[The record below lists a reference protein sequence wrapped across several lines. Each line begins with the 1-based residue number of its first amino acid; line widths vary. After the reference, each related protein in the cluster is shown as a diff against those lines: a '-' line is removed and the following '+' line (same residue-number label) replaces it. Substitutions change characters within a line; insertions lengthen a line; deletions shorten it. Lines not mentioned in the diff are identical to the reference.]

1 MANVRMP
8 KVQLSKIQLQAETVS
23 AQASQ
28 LPTVCVL
35 CSQNCGLTVDVK
47 DNCITKI
54 QADKSNPITKGY
66 SCNKAYSIGH
76 YVNHQQRVEQPLK
89 RQADGSYKAVS
100 WDQAISEIAVRFNKI
115 RQKQGAKAIALNGVG
130 GQANHMDALF
140 ATGFMN
146 ALGSPWFYNSYAQE
160 KTQHHWVDTLMM
172 NAPVADMYH
181 PDAWN
186 SQTIFMMGTNPLVS
200 NRNERATESLKQ
212 FLRNKENHLIV
223 VDPRVSETARRAH
236 THLQLTPAGD
246 AFLLMAMIKIILD
259 EKLFDSKS
267 LKRQTK
273 NLSQLEAMFTGLD
286 VTTLARQSGLDEL
299 EIRDVARG
307 FANASSACVFY
318 DLGIEQIQH
327 STLVSWLIRVLVL
340 VTGNFAKPGAKSGGN
355 HFVSSF
361 SPDGSALQP
370 KQFPRTPVSGVE
382 GIPALAPYPMYSPY
396 LLPEEIE
403 AGNIH
408 GLIVEGSNPL
418 LSYGDTTRFKK
429 ALESLDILVVIEP
442 AMTETA
448 RVADY
453 VLPTPVGYEKW
464 EWSSFPKG
472 YPGISVQLRPPV
484 VTGPKNALP
493 EAEIYYRLAMAMGVI
508 AKPPFVLKQLGKIS
522 KGNRAAYAQVLLGLA
537 TVNGRGDQNKTMANM
552 VFWSYATLGPSLK
565 SPVLSSVWFS
575 SLLFSL
581 TRRKDMLRA
590 FDRPRRWISPF
601 TLANDTFEKII
612 NHPEGVDVAMLDEN
626 NGFDH
631 AVRTKDKKIDLVPIK
646 IHELFRD
653 TLLVGGLTK
662 EHVGVPDADKD
673 YPLIL
678 CAGERT
684 PWNANTIHRSP
695 KWRKGRGP
703 HFWIKIHPDTAK
715 QYQFNDNELVKLITV
730 NGQIQAPVKITDSVM
745 KGVLTVPNGFGA
757 EYPDEDTGVLRTAG
771 QNVNLVTSLDRRDP
785 VTGIPF
791 LKHQHCRLEKVDV
804 SSVKVETETDL
815 EGVTI

>member
-1 MANVRMP
+1 MSNVRIP
-8 KVQLSKIQLQAETVS
+8 KVQLSKVQLQAETVS
-23 AQASQ
+23 AEASQ

-76 YVNHQQRVEQPLK
+76 YVNHKQRVEQPLK
-89 RQADGSYKAVS
+89 RQVDGSYKAVS
-100 WDQAISEIAVRFNKI
+100 WDQAISEIAERFNKI
-115 RQKQGAKAIALNGVG
+115 RQKQGSKAIALNGIG

-146 ALGSPWFYNSYAQE
+146 AIGSPWLYNSYAQE

-200 NRNERATESLKQ
+200 NRNERATENLKK
-212 FLRNKENHLIV
+212 FLKNDKNRLIV

-236 THLQLTPAGD
+236 THLRLTPAGD

-259 EKLFDSKS
+259 EKMFD
-267 LKRQTK
+267 RQTIDQQAK
-273 NLSQLEAMFTGLD
+273 HFGKLETMFSSLD
-286 VTTLARQSGLDEL
+286 VTTLANQCGLDEAA
-299 EIRDVARG
+299 IRQVAQQ
-307 FANASSACVFY
+307 FSSASSACVFY
-318 DLGIEQIQH
+318 DLGVEQIQH
-327 STLVSWLIRVLVL
+327 STMVSWLIRVLVL
-340 VTGNFAKPGAKSGGN
+340 ITGNFAKSGAESGGN
-355 HFVSSF
+355 HMVSGF
-361 SPDGSALQP
+361 SPDGAALQP
-370 KQFPRTPVSGVE
+370 KHFPKTPVSGVE
-382 GIPALAPYPMYSPY
+382 GIAALAPYPMYSPY

-429 ALESLDILVVIEP
+429 ALESLDLLVVIEP

-508 AKPPFVLKQLGKIS
+508 SKPPFVLKQLGKMA
-522 KGNRAAYAQVLLGLA
+522 KGNRSVYAQSLLGLA
-537 TVNGRGDQNKTMANM
+537 AVNGRGDPNKTMANM

-581 TRRKDMLRA
+581 TRRKDMLRT
-590 FDRPRRWISPF
+590 FDRTSRWVSPF
-601 TLANDTFEKII
+601 ALANDTFEKIM
-612 NHPEGVDVAMLDEN
+612 NHPEGVEVARLDEKN
-626 NGFDH
+626 CFAN
-631 AVRTKDKKIDLVPIK
+631 AVRTKDKKIDLVPAK

-653 TLLVGGLTK
+653 TLLVDGLTK
-662 EHVGVPDADKD
+662 NSADIMEEDKD

-684 PWNANTIHRSP
+684 PWNANTIHRSRE
-695 KWRKGRGP
+695 WRKGRGP
-703 HFWIKIHPDTAK
+703 HFWIKIHPDTA
-715 QYQFNDNELVKLITV
+715 QQHQFKESEVVKLITA
-730 NGQIQAPVKITDSVM
+730 NGQIQAPIKITDSVL

-757 EYPDEDTGVLRTAG
+757 EYPDEDTGILRVIG

-785 VTGIPF
+785 ISGSPF
-791 LKHQHCRLEKVDV
+791 LKHQPCRLEKVDV
-804 SSVKVETETDL
+804 GSVKAKKQADL
-815 EGVTI
+815 EEEPI

>member
-1 MANVRMP
+1 MSNVRIPKVRLP
-8 KVQLSKIQLQAETVS
+8 KVQLHAEVVS
-23 AQASQ
+23 AHASQ

-35 CSQNCGLTVDVK
+35 CSQNCGLVVDVK

-54 QADKSNPITKGY
+54 QADKSNPITTGY

-100 WDQAISEIAVRFNKI
+100 WDQAISEIATRFNNI
-115 RQKQGAKAIALNGVG
+115 RQKQGSKAIALNGIG

-146 ALGSPWFYNSYAQE
+146 AIGSPWIYNSYAQE

-200 NRNERATESLKQ
+200 NRNEKATENLKK
-212 FLRNKENHLIV
+212 FLKNEKNTLIV

-246 AFLLMAMIKIILD
+246 AFLLMAMIKVILD
-259 EKLFDSKS
+259 EKLFDSKT
-267 LKRQTK
+267 LQRQTK
-273 NLSQLEAMFTGLD
+273 HFSQLEAMFTSLD
-286 VTTLARQSGLDEL
+286 VTTLAGQCGLAEL
-299 EIRDVARG
+299 DIRDVARQ

-327 STLVSWLIRVLVL
+327 STMVSWLIRVLVL
-340 VTGNFAKPGAKSGGN
+340 ITGNFAKEGGN
-355 HFVSSF
+355 HLVSGF

-370 KQFPRTPVSGVE
+370 KQFPKTPVSGVE
-382 GIPALAPYPMYSPY
+382 GIPALAPYPLYSPY

-429 ALESLDILVVIEP
+429 ALKSLDLLVVIEP

-448 RVADY
+448 READY

-472 YPGISVQLRPPV
+472 FPGISVQLRPPV
-484 VTGPKNALP
+484 VTGPTNALP

-508 AKPPFVLKQLGKIS
+508 AKPPFVLKQLGKRA
-522 KGNRAAYAQVLLGLA
+522 KGSRAAYAQALLGLA
-537 TVNGRGDQNKTMANM
+537 AVNGRGDPNKTMANM

-565 SPVLSSVWFS
+565 SPVLSSVWLS

-590 FDRPRRWISPF
+590 FDRTRRWVSPF
-601 TLANDTFEKII
+601 TLANEVFEKIMT
-612 NHPEGVDVAMLDEN
+612 HPEGVEVARLDEKN
-626 NGFDH
+626 CFAH

-646 IHELFRD
+646 IHDLFRD
-653 TLLVGGLTK
+653 TLLIGGLVTN
-662 EHVGVPDADKD
+662 GVKVEDKD

-695 KWRKGRGP
+695 KWRKGRGA
-703 HFWIKIHPDTAK
+703 HFWIKMHPDTAK
-715 QYQFNDNELVKLITV
+715 QHQFNDSEVVKLITAH
-730 NGQIQAPVKITDSVM
+730 GHFQAPVKITDSVM
-745 KGVLTVPNGFGA
+745 KGVLTVPNGFGM
-757 EYPDEDTGVLRTAG
+757 EYPDEDTGVLRTIG

-791 LKHQHCRLEKVDV
+791 LKHQPCRLEKVDV
-804 SSVKVETETDL
+804 SSVIASKEGAL
-815 EGVTI
+815 EAATI